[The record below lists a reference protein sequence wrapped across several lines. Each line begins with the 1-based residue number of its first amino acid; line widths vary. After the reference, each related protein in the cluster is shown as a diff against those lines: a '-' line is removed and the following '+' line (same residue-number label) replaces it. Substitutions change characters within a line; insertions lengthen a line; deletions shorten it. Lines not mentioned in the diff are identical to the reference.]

1 MDVNGKDAAPVYT
14 FLKDTAPSGGF
25 LGSLLGRSIKW
36 NFAKFLVRGSDG
48 VVVSSS
54 QPTSFPLSFEK
65 DIVELL
71 K

>member
-1 MDVNGKDAAPVYT
+1 MDVNGPNAAPLYT

-25 LGSLLGRSIKW
+25 FGSLLGRSIKW
-36 NFAKFLVRGSDG
+36 NFAKYLVRGSDG
-48 VVVSSS
+48 TVVSSS

-65 DIVELL
+65 EIIELL